1 MKIGLFVF
9 LIFAV
14 QTTGQ
19 TVDELTES
27 LTKGIENDSLKVVRI
42 YGWVTKN
49 IVYDNHFIRNKIEG
63 DTTLFQEPYNV
74 VVRKKAVCSGYSKLI
89 KTMCRQVGI
98 ESEIVY
104 GWTTDYRG
112 AFDQQE
118 HAWNVV
124 KINSQWYVLDATWG
138 SSGSDA
144 VKKYFLTDPSV
155 FLENHY
161 PHDPMWQLTDKPIG
175 FDCFSK
181 RKQCTDDKKIVF
193 SYRDTIETW
202 LKKDSLARMF
212 DFGQRALRYF
222 PNDVEAIR
230 DMANAHSGEA
240 LIAYNAYFNMRQIA
254 LSKKKDADGRTE
266 AIALIDKAEAH
277 LLQAKE
283 LYERLTTFARKGQL
297 TDAHFNR
304 DLMAENLLRLAEER
318 KTVVQIFKK

>member
-1 MKIGLFVF
+1 MKIGLILCLF
-9 LIFAV
+9 FAF

-19 TVDELTES
+19 TVDELTEL

-42 YGWVTKN
+42 YDWVTKN
-49 IVYDNHFIRNKIEG
+49 IVYDNRFIKNRIEG
-63 DTTLFQEPYNV
+63 DTTLLQEPYNV
-74 VVRKKAVCSGYSKLI
+74 VARKKAVCSGYSKLI

-104 GWTTDYRG
+104 GWTKDFRG

-124 KINSQWYVLDATWG
+124 KINNQWYVLDATWG
-138 SSGSDA
+138 ASGSDV

-181 RKQCTDDKKIVF
+181 RNRCGDDKNIVF
-193 SYRDTIETW
+193 NYRDTIETW

-230 DMANAHSGEA
+230 NMANAHSGEA
-240 LIAYNAYFNMRQIA
+240 LLAFNTYFYMRQAA
-254 LSKKKDADGRTE
+254 LSKKIEAVGRKE
-266 AIALIDKAEAH
+266 ALELIDKTEAH

-283 LYERLTTFARKGQL
+283 LYERLTTFARKGQT

-318 KTVVQIFKK
+318 KSMAQIFKK